1 MEQIVIKKDLVKIT
15 NDFILGV
22 ILNEV
27 IETAQ
32 RFRKEFIDNNWHCP
46 EFFEINIEKISNDN
60 MLNLSK
66 SSIRRY
72 IKKLE
77 KLGFIT
83 IDKLEKKHKY
93 RVNFQ
98 VINKELEKLGAEPI
112 EKLKKE
118 TTIDKVVQVKEKGNS
133 KNLEN
138 LKNNDTDEF
147 VGYTQMQLEVKKI
160 APAKPKQELKKLIA
174 FIKDNI
180 EYNIIEVMRQQKNL
194 DYENQQ
200 FIKMFDSIYRII
212 LDVMTT
218 ESGYIRINKQEKP
231 IDTVK
236 GIFSKIDFSII
247 NEAIWKLKRVDT
259 KVVNFKSYII
269 TTLYN
274 QFLERDFQT
283 QNLIYMDREYLGLKV

>member
-1 MEQIVIKKDLVKIT
+1 MEQIIIKKDLVKIT
-15 NDFILGV
+15 DDFILGV

-46 EFFEINIEKISNDN
+46 EFFEMNIEKISNDN

-118 TTIDKVVQVKEKGNS
+118 TTIDKVVQVKEKINS

-138 LKNNDTDEF
+138 LKNNYIDEF
-147 VGYTQMQLEVKKI
+147 VDYTQMQLEEKKI

-174 FIKDNI
+174 SIKDNI
-180 EYNIIEVMRQQKNL
+180 DYNIIEVMRQQKNL
-194 DYENQQ
+194 DDENQQ

-231 IDTVK
+231 IDAVK
-236 GIFSKIDFSII
+236 GIFSKIDFSVI
-247 NEAIWKLKRVDT
+247 NEVIWKLKRIDT

-274 QFLERDFQT
+274 QFLEREFQV
-283 QNLIYMDREYLGLKV
+283 QNLIYIHRQYLGIEI

>member
-15 NDFILGV
+15 DDFILGV

-118 TTIDKVVQVKEKGNS
+118 TTIDKVVQVKEKVNS

-138 LKNNDTDEF
+138 LKNNYIDEF
-147 VGYTQMQLEVKKI
+147 VGYTQMQLEEKKI

-174 FIKDNI
+174 SIKDNI

-194 DYENQQ
+194 DDENQQ

-231 IDTVK
+231 IDAVK
-236 GIFSKIDFSII
+236 GIFSKIDFSVI
-247 NEAIWKLKRVDT
+247 NETIWKLKRIDT

-274 QFLERDFQT
+274 QFLEREFQV
-283 QNLIYMDREYLGLKV
+283 QNLIYMDRQYLGLKI

>member
-1 MEQIVIKKDLVKIT
+1 MEQIIIKKDLVKIT

-112 EKLKKE
+112 EKNL
-118 TTIDKVVQVKEKGNS
+118 S
-133 KNLEN
+133 KN
-138 LKNNDTDEF
+138 
-147 VGYTQMQLEVKKI
+147 
-160 APAKPKQELKKLIA
+160 
-174 FIKDNI
+174 
-180 EYNIIEVMRQQKNL
+180 
-194 DYENQQ
+194 
-200 FIKMFDSIYRII
+200 
-212 LDVMTT
+212 
-218 ESGYIRINKQEKP
+218 
-231 IDTVK
+231 
-236 GIFSKIDFSII
+236 
-247 NEAIWKLKRVDT
+247 
-259 KVVNFKSYII
+259 
-269 TTLYN
+269 
-274 QFLERDFQT
+274 
-283 QNLIYMDREYLGLKV
+283 